1 MNRPLVPPGTRDA
14 RTGDYIRNPVPVR
27 AGVGAEQPS
36 RLLRGVG
43 IALLISLPIDA
54 AIVWAVLKL
63 AGVL

>member
-1 MNRPLVPPGTRDA
+1 MNRPQVPPGTRDA
-14 RTGDYIRNPVPVR
+14 RTGAYIRNPVPVC
-27 AGVGAEQPS
+27 AGAGPEQPS
-36 RLLRGVG
+36 RLLKGIG

>member
-1 MNRPLVPPGTRDA
+1 MSLILCGCRGSTWHLA
-14 RTGDYIRNPVPVR
+14 GDDDCPER
-27 AGVGAEQPS
+27 PS

-54 AIVWAVLKL
+54 AIVLAALKL